1 VPARFQRPLREPI
14 VLDSLGKMYNK
25 DAILEFL
32 LDRSSVGDGESI
44 CGHVKSMKVRSSCLS
59 TCETLMAR

>member
-1 VPARFQRPLREPI
+1 VPARFQRPLRDPI

-44 CGHVKSMKVRSSCLS
+44 CGHVKSMKVCSSCLS
-59 TCETLMAR
+59 TCESLMAR

>member
-1 VPARFQRPLREPI
+1 

-44 CGHVKSMKVRSSCLS
+44 CGHVKSMKVCSSCLS
-59 TCETLMAR
+59 TCESLMAR